1 MALRPN
7 RFFFFFHVFFEV
19 KKKHSFLHFFFHA
32 KIKESVNDMQVFK
45 LRCILSFS
53 LTISKALLLGYFAET
68 AKSVLSL
75 NLHIFSIS
83 PQKETT

>member
-7 RFFFFFHVFFEV
+7 RFFFFFFHVFFEV

-53 LTISKALLLGYFAET
+53 
-68 AKSVLSL
+68 
-75 NLHIFSIS
+75 S
-83 PQKETT
+83 PKKKQRERLFFININQLY

>member
-7 RFFFFFHVFFEV
+7 RFFFL
-19 KKKHSFLHFFFHA
+19 SCFLFAFFFHA

-53 LTISKALLLGYFAET
+53 LTISEALLLCYFVET

-83 PQKETT
+83 PQKETTSTFVVY